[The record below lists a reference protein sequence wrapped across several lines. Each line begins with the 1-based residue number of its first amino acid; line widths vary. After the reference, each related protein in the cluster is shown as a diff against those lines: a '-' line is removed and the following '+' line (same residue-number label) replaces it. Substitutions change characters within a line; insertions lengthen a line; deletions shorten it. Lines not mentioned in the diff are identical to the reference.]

1 MSSRDSRSASLRA
14 SESVP
19 SAYPD
24 AIYINGKFITADA
37 SFSIASAVA
46 VRDGRFFAVGS
57 TDEIR
62 SMAGPATDIVD
73 LNDAT
78 VLPGLIDTHAHVER
92 AGLLKHTVQLNDV
105 TTAAQALARISEHA
119 SKMPKGRWIRG
130 GQWHPIA
137 QLAEKRFL
145 TRDELDQAAPNNPVC
160 LPVGHFTLVNSEA
173 LALAGITK
181 DTPDPDGGIIHRD
194 KTSGECN
201 GTLEEAAEDLV
212 HNLLPDWSDDERDD
226 QMKHAMH
233 YFNEFGLT
241 SAISAA
247 VDPATLRA
255 HQRVRQGGQASL
267 RISAMYA
274 PTGGLNP
281 SMTLEEW
288 ELFFSR
294 IGVASDFGDDW
305 LSYSGV
311 KLQIDGGMTLRT
323 AAMRDGYPDDPGYK
337 GTIVIDPPRFNALV
351 ATANRYGWR
360 VGVHA
365 VGDAAIDRVLDAY
378 ELADAEKS
386 IKGRRFIVI
395 HGSLMRR
402 DQMERARRLD
412 VRVDAQTSFLWD
424 KAATVARFL
433 GKETADRAFPMRTMI
448 DVMGLDAVAQGT
460 DYPINLVSPF
470 VNMYVMVTR
479 KDKNGD
485 VFGASERI
493 SREEAIRLYT
503 SSASRYS
510 FAEAKTGTIETGKY
524 ADLTVISG
532 DILTVPDEAIKDIVA
547 IRTIV
552 EGKTVFKRTAGT

>member
-1 MSSRDSRSASLRA
+1 MSSRDSRSASSRI
-14 SESVP
+14 
-19 SAYPD
+19 SAAAPFAHPD
-24 AIYINGKFITADA
+24 AIFINGKFITADA
-37 SFSIASAVA
+37 SFRVANAVA
-46 VRDGRFFAVGS
+46 VRDGRFLAVG
-57 TDEIR
+57 TTEEIR
-62 SMAGPATDIVD
+62 SLAGPSTTIVD
-73 LNDAT
+73 LNGAT
-78 VLPGLIDTHAHVER
+78 VLPGLIDTHAHVEK
-92 AGLLKHTVQLNDV
+92 AGLLKHTVQLGDV
-105 TTAAQALARISEHA
+105 GTVAQALARISEQA
-119 SKMPKGRWIRG
+119 AQTPGGRWIRG

-145 TRDELDQAAPNNPVC
+145 TRAELDQAAPNNPVC
-160 LPVGHFTLVNSEA
+160 LPIGHFTLVNSRA
-173 LALAGITK
+173 LALAGITR
-181 DTPDPDGGIIHRD
+181 DTPDPAGGIIHRD
-194 KTSGECN
+194 KATGECN

-212 HNLLPDWSDDERDD
+212 HNLLPDWSDEERDD
-226 QMKHAMH
+226 QLKHAMQ

-255 HQRVRQGGQASL
+255 HQRVRQRGEATL

-281 SMTLEEW
+281 SMTLDEW

-323 AAMRDGYPDDPGYK
+323 AAMRDGYPDDRDYK
-337 GTIVIDPPRFNALV
+337 GTIVIEPSRFNALV

-378 ELADAEKS
+378 ELADAERS

-402 DQMERARRLD
+402 DQMERAKRLD
-412 VRVDAQTSFLWD
+412 VRVDAQNSFLWD

-460 DYPINLVSPF
+460 DYPINLLDPF
-470 VNMYVMVTR
+470 VNIYVMVTR

-485 VFGASERI
+485 VFGAGERI

-503 SSASRYS
+503 SAAARYS
-510 FAEAKTGTIETGKY
+510 FAEQKTGTIEPGKY
-524 ADLTVISG
+524 ADMTVISD
-532 DILTVPDEAIKDIVA
+532 DILSVPDEAIKDIVA

-552 EGKTVFKRTAGT
+552 EGETVFERTPA